1 MARKTAGVSS
11 PVVGVAFAEEL
22 VGFAEG
28 LLGFAE
34 APLGFAEGS
43 FGSIEGSLGSAEGSF
58 GSSSFE
64 DSAAISKRVETLK
77 LSSKSAVIEC
87 QPGERVSRNAGFG
100 SMMTLP
106 GDAA

>member
-58 GSSSFE
+58 GSSFE

-77 LSSKSAVIEC
+77 LSSKSAVIVC

>member
-11 PVVGVAFAEEL
+11 PVVGVAFAGEL

-43 FGSIEGSLGSAEGSF
+43 FGSAEGSLGS
-58 GSSSFE
+58 SSFE
-64 DSAAISKRVETLK
+64 GSVAISKRVETLK
-77 LSSKSAVIEC
+77 LSSKSAVIVC
-87 QPGERVSRNAGFG
+87 QPGERVSRNADFS